1 MSCHGYVSLDAYCHF
16 LYSIFIVVG
25 SVFRGRGEFCMA
37 LPLETPWKNQRQIQ
51 RKDLFLRLLCF
62 WDKNS
67 TKAGQI
73 ESYKFSLLFFDQVT
87 FRSNFV
93 LIKCC
98 FDQISFRSIVVLI
111 KFRFD
116 QVSFDSD
123 GLQFFT
129 EYLTL
134 AYSKFCQKT
143 NKHVRISS
151 FNGNTYKKL
160 KLQKIIGLTMQKRFL
175 YKLLNTFYTP
185 LVYFGNH
192 STKLTKGSSKT
203 STKN

>member
-1 MSCHGYVSLDAYCHF
+1 MPIAAIFCILFS
-16 LYSIFIVVG
+16 LYSVAYLREG
-25 SVFRGRGEFCMA
+25 
-37 LPLETPWKNQRQIQ
+37 KNFAWLYLWRPPVKI
-51 RKDLFLRLLCF
+51 RDRFKGKTFFFKLLCF
-62 WDKNS
+62 WDQNS

-98 FDQISFRSIVVLI
+98 FNQILFGSSVISIKCRLI
-111 KFRFD
+111 LMGCNFSQNTCHSIFKI
-116 QVSFDSD
+116 
-123 GLQFFT
+123 LP
-129 EYLTL
+129 
-134 AYSKFCQKT
+134 KN

-160 KLQKIIGLTMQKRFL
+160 YLQKIIGLAQQQHFL
-175 YKLLNTFYTP
+175 YKLLNIFYTP

-192 STKLTKGSSKT
+192 LAKLTKGSSKT
-203 STKN
+203 LTKH